1 MAARQ
6 HVTWGNVRLATLA
19 AVLAAAYGAFGAGLF
34 SGWWLAAPA
43 AAFFWAGGRLE
54 QAVNARARLGRSV
67 AFYERA
73 LARLDGRWVGTGGDT
88 GARFLDD
95 DHLYARDLDLFGDG
109 SLFELLSAA
118 RTRIGEQTLAAW
130 LREAADPSTVR
141 ARQAAVT
148 ELSSRTD
155 LREDLAVLG
164 EDARS
169 GVDAEAL
176 AAWGEAPR
184 RLDSLAAP
192 VWAWPL
198 SAVGALAAVA
208 LFTWL
213 TAWFGLLQ
221 LDDAT
226 LATLRGYGVSVFA
239 LCGLVTWRFRER
251 TSGIFRDVD
260 EAAHD
265 LALLAGVLGRLE
277 QERFTAPRLAV
288 LRTALDVD
296 GQPPSRRIARLNA
309 LMSLVDSR
317 DHLIV
322 RLAGILVLW
331 DVHLAHAIERW
342 RRSSGPAVRRWLAAV
357 GEMEALLS
365 LAGYRHEHRRS
376 PDAGRDRGGA
386 RRL

>member
-1 MAARQ
+1 
-6 HVTWGNVRLATLA
+6 
-19 AVLAAAYGAFGAGLF
+19 
-34 SGWWLAAPA
+34 
-43 AAFFWAGGRLE
+43 
-54 QAVNARARLGRSV
+54 
-67 AFYERA
+67 
-73 LARLDGRWVGTGGDT
+73 
-88 GARFLDD
+88 
-95 DHLYARDLDLFGDG
+95 
-109 SLFELLSAA
+109 
-118 RTRIGEQTLAAW
+118 
-130 LREAADPSTVR
+130 
-141 ARQAAVT
+141 
-148 ELSSRTD
+148 
-155 LREDLAVLG
+155 
-164 EDARS
+164 
-169 GVDAEAL
+169 
-176 AAWGEAPR
+176 
-184 RLDSLAAP
+184 
-192 VWAWPL
+192 
-198 SAVGALAAVA
+198 

-221 LDDAT
+221 LDAPT
-226 LATLRGYGVSVFA
+226 EAALRGYGLSVFA

-317 DHLIV
+317 VHLIV

-365 LAGYRHEHRRS
+365 LAGYRHEH
-376 PDAGRDRGGA
+376 PDDVFAEFSDGPPGFDGEALGHPLLADAVMVRNDVRLTGELVVFVVSGSNMSGKSTLLRTVGVNAVLAQAGGPVRA
-386 RRL
+386 RRLRLTPLGIGASIRTEDSLQAGISRFYAEVTRLGAIVRRAHQPPPVLFLIDELLQGTNSHDRRIGADGVVRGLVGLGAIGLVTTHDLALTEMVAHLGAAAANVHFEDRFEDGRLRFDYRLRDGVVRTSNALALMRSVGLEVGDE